1 MKSLTGLLCFSMAVW
16 AQHALTPPEVG
27 YLLDGHNHVYPVN
40 GLAGNFV
47 LGRAAGSGINSA
59 AFSGVFRLLKT
70 DSAVS
75 VVNQQ
80 GSIVGRTEA
89 PAGPALFAFSSDG
102 SPAVVYFPQSKTLRV
117 WDGREFRPGPEFDQ
131 DVLAIGSLS
140 ATLGEFVVRRNGELW
155 ALQVDL
161 RSGAIVS
168 QAALPGIAAPVLML
182 SGEEFVYR
190 DSHGLVLR
198 RTDGSE
204 KHIAA
209 HVPANIAF
217 GQMGGAWV
225 QITDLATG
233 RLSALNAQPGHEG
246 YYLLPE
252 VRP

>member
-1 MKSLTGLLCFSMAVW
+1 MKGLTGLLCFSMAVW

-27 YLLDGHNHVYPVN
+27 FLLDGHNHVYAVI

-47 LGRAAGSGINSA
+47 VGRAAGSGIISA
-59 AFSGVFRLLKT
+59 AFSGAFRLLKT
-70 DSAVS
+70 DSALS

-80 GSIVGRTEA
+80 GRIVARMAA
-89 PAGPALFAFSSDG
+89 PPGPALFAFSVNG
-102 SPAVVYFPQSKTLRV
+102 SPAVAYFPQSKTLRV
-117 WDGREFRPGPEFDQ
+117 WDGREFQKGPDFDQ
-131 DVLAIGSLS
+131 EVLAIGSL
-140 ATLGEFVVRRNGELW
+140 GQFVVQRDGELW
-155 ALQVDL
+155 ELQVDL

-182 SGEEFVYR
+182 AGGDLVYR
-190 DSHGLVLR
+190 DSRGLVIR

-209 HVPANIAF
+209 HFEANIAF

-233 RLSALNAQPGHEG
+233 RLSALSSQPGHEA